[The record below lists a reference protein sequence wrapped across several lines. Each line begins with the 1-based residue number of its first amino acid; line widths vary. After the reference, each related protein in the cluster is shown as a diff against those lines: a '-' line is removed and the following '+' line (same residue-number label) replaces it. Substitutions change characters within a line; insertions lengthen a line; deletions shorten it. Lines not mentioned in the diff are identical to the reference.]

1 MSRAIVF
8 GYGLLAYA
16 ACLATLLYAIGFVGG
31 FVVPRSVDSGGAS
44 ESTGLAIVINIVL
57 LALFAIQHTI
67 MARPGF
73 KRWWT
78 TIIPKAAERSTF
90 VLASSLLMMLMYWQ
104 WRPLPAEV
112 WRVEHIAGQWILWGL
127 FAIGWALVF
136 YSSFVIDHFDLF
148 GLRQVWLHLRGRPYV
163 DPPFKEPRVYK
174 LIRHPLMAGFLI
186 AFWATPTMTL
196 GHLVLAVVITAYT
209 LVGVQFEERDMLSN
223 LGEDYR
229 EYRRRTPM
237 LVPWMKRRPANGA
250 AQVERPA
257 AD

>member
-16 ACLATLLYAIGFVGG
+16 AFFVTILYAIGFVGG
-31 FVVPRSVDSGGAS
+31 FVVPKNVDSGAAS
-44 ESTGLAIVINIVL
+44 DSTVLAIVINVVL
-57 LALFAIQHTI
+57 LGLFAIQHTI
-67 MARPGF
+67 MARPRF

-90 VLASSLLMMLMYWQ
+90 VLATSLLLLMMFWQ

-112 WRVEHIAGQWILWGL
+112 WRVEHIAGRSILWGL
-127 FAIGWALVF
+127 FAFGWALVF

-148 GLRQVWLHLRGRPYV
+148 GLRQVWCHLRGRPYV
-163 DPPFKEPRVYK
+163 NPPFKERMVYK

-186 AFWATPTMTL
+186 AFWSTPTMTV
-196 GHLVLAVVITAYT
+196 GHLVLAIVITGYI
-209 LVGVQFEERDMLSN
+209 LMGVQFEERDLLSL

-237 LVPWMKRRPANGA
+237 LVPWTKRQPADGGV
-250 AQVERPA
+250 QVERPA